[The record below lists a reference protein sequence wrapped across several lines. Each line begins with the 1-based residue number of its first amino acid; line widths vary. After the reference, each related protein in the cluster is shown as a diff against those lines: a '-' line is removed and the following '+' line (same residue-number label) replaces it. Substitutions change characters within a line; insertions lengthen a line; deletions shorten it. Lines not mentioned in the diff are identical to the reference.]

1 MPMNIV
7 VSLSR
12 ALRIEIEGGAK
23 QRGFSG
29 RRLGK
34 VVEVLADLEDPSDLL
49 SELRSLRSQSDS
61 GVIHLNDQSIA
72 RFILNSP
79 SPRPYSLII
88 FFDAAQLRSKPELHL
103 PHLRSE
109 FALVSVSYLAYNV
122 ESGSGSGPDK
132 VFFCDLEFG
141 ESQHSFSLFGVSS
154 LPHIRHVGP
163 ATKSPRNRGHDQSDF
178 AGLAE
183 SMFGLR

>member
-1 MPMNIV
+1 MASKLLIPLLLTLTLTLTSFI
-7 VSLSR
+7 SLS
-12 ALRIEIEGGAK
+12 
-23 QRGFSG
+23 FSS
-29 RRLGK
+29 
-34 VVEVLADLEDPSDLL
+34 DPSDLL

-88 FFDAAQLRSKPELHL
+88 FFDAAQLRSKPDLHL

-109 FALVSVSYLAYNV
+109 FALVSSSYLAYNV

-141 ESQHSFSLFGVSS
+141 ESQHSFSLFSVSS

-163 ATKSPRNRGHDQSDF
+163 ATKSPKESEAMDQSDF
-178 AGLAE
+178 PGLAE
-183 SMFGLR
+183 YEI